1 MDTMSQSLSIKED
14 AYVKMFEGKEKALK
28 KSKGNLKKIKELEE
42 KVASLSKPD
51 DKVKKL
57 EIDNVFLQEKL
68 QVSEEK
74 LKTERDSNINLF
86 STVRMN
92 LKAWK

>member
-1 MDTMSQSLSIKED
+1 MSQSLSIKED